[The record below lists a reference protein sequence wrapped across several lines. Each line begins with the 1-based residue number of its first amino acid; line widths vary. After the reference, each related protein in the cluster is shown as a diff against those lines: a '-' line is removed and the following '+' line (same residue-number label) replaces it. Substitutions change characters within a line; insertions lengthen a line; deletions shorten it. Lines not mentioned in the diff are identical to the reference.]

1 MLTIQVVHL
10 KRSNSG
16 NIPNLAITMR
26 QGDKEEQVAQPWG
39 AKGKLKK
46 SKKLISEEK
55 QAWENVAEELFE
67 CQKLVVFE
75 DEEGFKNE
83 LR

>member
-1 MLTIQVVHL
+1 MAM
-10 KRSNSG
+10 KCE
-16 NIPNLAITMR
+16 
-26 QGDKEEQVAQPWG
+26 KEEWENHWSKINERLNSWKNCCLK